1 MSRQLSDQMID
12 VRSDTVTRPTPA
24 MLQAMLSAEV
34 GDDVYGE
41 DESVEKLQ
49 RQAAELFGMESALF
63 CPSGTMT
70 NQIGIRLHTRPGD
83 EVICDELAHIYLF
96 EGGGIAANSGASV
109 RLLKGD
115 RGRFTAEQVRAQINK
130 REDSHFPWTR
140 LVAIENTVNKGGGAC
155 WDLAELQRIRA
166 VCDQHE
172 LGLHLDGARIFNALV
187 ARDES
192 PREYGRLFDTIS
204 ICLSKGLGAPA
215 GSLLLGSGKH
225 IASAHRYR
233 KMMGGGMRQ
242 AGYLA
247 AAGLF
252 ALEHNVR
259 RLRDDHVKAQTLE
272 RELRRLPFVAS
283 VLPAETNIVIF
294 SLEPGLSTDSFLQKL
309 QGQGLRATSMGG
321 PTIRF
326 VFHLDISD
334 DQLGIMVETL
344 RKLDV
349 ATSA

>member
-1 MSRQLSDQMID
+1 MPQMID

-41 DESVEKLQ
+41 DETVEKLQ
-49 RQAAELFGMESALF
+49 RVAAELFGMESALF

-115 RGRFTAEQVRAQINK
+115 RGRFTAEQVRAQIN
-130 REDSHFPWTR
+130 RRDDAHYAWTR

-155 WDLAELQRIRA
+155 WDLAEMQRIRA
-166 VCDQHE
+166 VCDEHD

-187 ARDES
+187 ARNES
-192 PREYGRLFDTIS
+192 PRDYGRLFNTIS

-215 GSLLLGSGKH
+215 GSLLLGSREA
-225 IASAHRYR
+225 IARAHRHR

-259 RLRDDHVKAQTLE
+259 RLQDDHVRAQTLG
-272 RELRRLPFVAS
+272 REMHALPYVAS
-283 VLPAETNIVIF
+283 VLPVETNIVIF
-294 SLEPGLSTDSFLQKL
+294 SLAEGLSPDKFLEKL
-309 QGQGLRATSMGG
+309 QSHGLRANSMGG
-321 PTIRF
+321 QTIRF
-326 VFHLDISD
+326 VFHLDIND

-344 RKLDV
+344 RKL
-349 ATSA
+349 AIA